1 MLWVKYVDADGA
13 YAWKSTGCQV
23 GQEKQAAVFLRTV
36 IEEVAAQRRA
46 GVRSDEPLTVARFA
60 KRWVAKRRAR
70 HIVSAG
76 DDEARLKNHVL
87 PLIGSVLL
95 SDVTT
100 DHVRTVM
107 ESVMEKVGEKTMA
120 PRTARHVYATMRIL
134 FKKAKAFLPINP
146 CCLDTDELPEN
157 VDENPAWRVTAVFTR
172 AEIEA
177 MLSDPRIPV
186 DRRIFWALV
195 FLGAGQRFGEAAA
208 SAWGDYDATLVPLG
222 RLLVTKSYSTRDK
235 VVGTVKTEVSRA
247 VPVHP
252 VLAEVLAGWRE
263 HGWRVLTGRA
273 PEATDLIVPSRTGRC
288 RSANHMLKKFHQ
300 DLERIG
306 LRKRRQHDL
315 RRTFISLCR
324 ADGGRGDILRFI
336 THGPNKG
343 DVFDSYT
350 TLPWEA
356 LCAEVAKLRINLS
369 GSDVLSGRAS
379 SEIATTS
386 KPVDPRGDGETVTRT
401 VTFAVTIPSASRGSV
416 IQLHETPQDF
426 SQGVLRGGRDLKLA
440 GLKTKKPSED
450 ATLAV
455 NSPWLLGNHSG
466 LWVHLVASSYI
477 QVCRVTAP

>member
-1 MLWVKYVDADGA
+1 MGIPL
-13 YAWKSTGCQV
+13 
-23 GQEKQAAVFLRTV
+23 L
-36 IEEVAAQRRA
+36 VAAIMCPQVDCALRVNGMDAARICFVSFQLVWRVLVCRHRSWNDAVSSARNPAYRAHCHHSSNTRRGWLA
-46 GVRSDEPLTVARFA
+46 A
-60 KRWVAKRRAR
+60 KKPNDIRRGATAYTNVLKVLA
-70 HIVSAG
+70 HSCAG
-76 DDEARLKNHVL
+76 DDDARLKNHGL

-95 SDVTT
+95 SDVTP

-172 AEIEA
+172 TEIES

-186 DRRIFWALV
+186 DRRVFWALV

-208 SAWGDYDATLVPLG
+208 ATWGDYDAALVPMG

-273 PEATDLIVPSRTGRC
+273 PEATDLIVPSRAGRC

-401 VTFAVTIPSASRGSV
+401 VTFAVTVPSASRGSV
-416 IQLHETPQDF
+416 VQLHETPQDF
-426 SQGVLRGGRDLKLA
+426 SRGVLRGGRDLNPRPPA
-440 GLKTKKPSED
+440 
-450 ATLAV
+450 
-455 NSPWLLGNHSG
+455 
-466 LWVHLVASSYI
+466 
-477 QVCRVTAP
+477 